1 MQGTTRTPFGQINA
15 RGVDVELFS
24 EADECEFVLEAGG
37 PVVKCGYR
45 DLGFVFTFHSCLGLL
60 ECVAEVEVGECMEND
75 GSGVRG
81 VRDGTVGEGIL
92 TCFTHI
98 DLSCGRFQFS

>member
-37 PVVKCGYR
+37 PVVERGYG
-45 DLGFVFTFHSCLGLL
+45 DSDFVFAFHGCLGLC
-60 ECVAEVEVGECMEND
+60 EGVAEVEVGECVED
-75 GSGVRG
+75 EGCWVGGVL
-81 VRDGTVGEGIL
+81 DDTVGE
-92 TCFTHI
+92 TVAT
-98 DLSCGRFQFS
+98 